1 MSKLRWKILLSSWQT
16 FQPGSI
22 KRMLIL
28 ISLIRLKHGRFCE
41 ANTSTDLGMH
51 ALWIGFSTR
60 IRQPEEVM
68 LNGFFNGWSA
78 QNDL

>member
-1 MSKLRWKILLSSWQT
+1 MSKLRWKILLPSWQT

-22 KRMLIL
+22 KRMLVL
-28 ISLIRLKHGRFCE
+28 ISLIRLKGGRFCE
-41 ANTSTDLGMH
+41 ANTDLGMH
-51 ALWIGFSTR
+51 ALWIGFLTR

-78 QNDL
+78 QNDP